1 LEHSSWHGRLKNL
14 VLESKP
20 WHGGYVKTILSKPVR
35 GSSVADA
42 EVLRLQATGK
52 RIAAD
57 KKSILRIL
65 AATGMYTAAGK
76 LKPQFR

>member
-1 LEHSSWHGRLKNL
+1 LCDYSD
-14 VLESKP
+14 
-20 WHGGYVKTILSKPVR
+20 VKTILGKPASNANAADIEVR
-35 GSSVADA
+35 Q
-42 EVLRLQATGK
+42 LRATGK

-57 KKSILRIL
+57 KKSIVRFL